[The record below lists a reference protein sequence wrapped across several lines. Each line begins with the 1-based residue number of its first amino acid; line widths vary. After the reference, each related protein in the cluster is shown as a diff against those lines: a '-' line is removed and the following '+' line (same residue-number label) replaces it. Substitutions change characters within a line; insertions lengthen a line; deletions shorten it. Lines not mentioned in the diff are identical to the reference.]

1 MQDYYLIKYNNQLFS
16 YPCKVNQRG
25 FTYEEAIQT
34 ANRNKWRNYTLVSI
48 DKEIE
53 KYNLHGNLEH
63 RDLMP
68 PEVFVYETWL
78 NAYLDNNINGL
89 SLPIAVDTNETY
101 VEQL

>member
-53 KYNLHGNLEH
+53 NTE
-63 RDLMP
+63 
-68 PEVFVYETWL
+68 
-78 NAYLDNNINGL
+78 I
-89 SLPIAVDTNETY
+89 
-101 VEQL
+101 